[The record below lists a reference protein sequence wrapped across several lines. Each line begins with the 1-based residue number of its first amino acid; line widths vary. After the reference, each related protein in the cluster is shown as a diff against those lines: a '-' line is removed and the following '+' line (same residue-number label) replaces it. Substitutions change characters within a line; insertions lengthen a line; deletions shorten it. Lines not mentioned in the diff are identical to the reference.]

1 MRRGG
6 SSDLVSDEFRRSQ
19 RARRKPIDAG
29 LPRWRQ
35 GATAHLLPPSAPSSA
50 IARRAKLALR
60 SSEWGIREGAS
71 QNCLDAQRTVRICR
85 GGEMRRRMMGSIL
98 RRVQRR
104 QSMGPSPCLCAHFGV
119 KMPAEPT
126 RALSLSS

>member
-6 SSDLVSDEFRRSQ
+6 SSDLVSDEFRRSR

-35 GATAHLLPPSAPSSA
+35 GATAHMVPPSAPSSA
-50 IARRAKLALR
+50 IARRGQLALR
-60 SSEWGIREGAS
+60 PSGWGPRKGGC
-71 QNCLDAQRTVRICR
+71 QNCLDAQRTVPICR
-85 GGEMRRRMMGSIL
+85 GGQKLPRVRGAIL

-104 QSMGPSPCLCAHFGV
+104 QTMVP
-119 KMPAEPT
+119 
-126 RALSLSS
+126 